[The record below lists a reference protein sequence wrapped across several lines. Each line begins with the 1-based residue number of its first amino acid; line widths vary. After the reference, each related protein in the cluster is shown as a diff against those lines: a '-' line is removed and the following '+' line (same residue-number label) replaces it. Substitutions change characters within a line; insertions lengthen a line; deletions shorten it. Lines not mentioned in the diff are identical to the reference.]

1 MPVVVVADDP
11 ATAAGEQN
19 RYRKPRNHPDNPETD
34 PNPIRTK
41 TTISSILISS
51 TNETTTTSKKK
62 NFTSA
67 TFRGLGCAASS
78 QVSVPAVIRTSANWE
93 SKKLKKKR
101 LKTKINTNDS
111 LLLPPPI
118 ISSDSSSRDNPS
130 SSSTTSNSAISMA
143 LSSSSCVGVP
153 DVWCGPGLGLVTD
166 ASSVDCVVS
175 RRPGRGKVDAADRIL
190 LAQRERPYNSVRR
203 MVSPEE
209 NPFIESDSAFGIN
222 RFRSDF
228 SGSRHH
234 HRHHHHHL
242 RHGAFHGGLAEIVM
256 LQSNLMMGGRSD
268 RLDRYRDLRLDVDNM
283 SYEELL
289 DLGDRIGH
297 VSTGLREDEITGC
310 LSKTKLAMFEDLSRH
325 FATELE
331 RKCTICQEEYEAGDE
346 TGKLK
351 CGHSY
356 HIYCIEQWLGQKNT
370 CPVCKT
376 PALSQP

>member
-11 ATAAGEQN
+11 ATAAGEQI
-19 RYRKPRNHPDNPETD
+19 RCRKPRTPPDNPETD

-51 TNETTTTSKKK
+51 TNETTSKKK

-101 LKTKINTNDS
+101 LKTKINTNDN

-130 SSSTTSNSAISMA
+130 SISMA

-175 RRPGRGKVDAADRIL
+175 RRPARGKVDAADRIL

-234 HRHHHHHL
+234 HHRHHHHL

-356 HIYCIEQWLGQKNT
+356 HIYCIEQWLGRKNT

-376 PALSQP
+376 PALSQS